1 MVKFFR
7 YLFVGAPALL
17 LVACEETDFSFLK
30 APVPLSTSTAS
41 ADVAADD
48 VSAFLE
54 LGELIQNSQIDV
66 DVDSGFKNA
75 MLQAVDQDP
84 AVLAAKNEVL
94 ASKAK
99 LRVTET
105 GGDTQIN
112 ATILGGIEDITDET
126 MGIAA
131 ILTANRM
138 LYDGGMLDAKVD
150 ADTFYSTATGHAY
163 LATRDKSALE
173 LATLWIELERYKAL
187 SELIS
192 SRLAVLD
199 PLLVQ
204 LEKVTTAG
212 LGDVSQVA
220 AAQRVVSAIL
230 VAEADVSGRY
240 QKARIAFSNGFGTLP
255 STAKYNASWASAAVP
270 TAPMKELVESS
281 PGLVAKYWAYRAAE
295 AYVVSVGAQDNFT
308 IGFKVR
314 LQRPFGGSEAN
325 ADESVGFAL
334 TKDLYKED
342 QLEAQVNRAEASARA
357 AAAQVAEVYQD
368 NQGVILAAREMIKTM
383 DKAIELA
390 RRNAVSSRE
399 EIDYLRKQLII
410 GGSTLETVLSAEA
423 RLYDAESKE
432 ISLIAERRQAEMAIL
447 ATSGYLTKALSSN

>member
-1 MVKFFR
+1 MIRFFR
-7 YLFVGAPALL
+7 YFFVGAPALL
-17 LVACEETDFSFLK
+17 LVACEEIDFSFLK
-30 APVPLSTSTAS
+30 APVPLSISTAG
-41 ADVAADD
+41 ADGTADE

-54 LGELIQNSQIDV
+54 LGELIQNSRIDV
-66 DVDSGFKNA
+66 DVDLGFKNA
-75 MLQAVDQDP
+75 MLQALDQDP

-99 LRVTET
+99 LRVTEA

-112 ATILGGIEDITDET
+112 ATVLGGVEDITDET

-150 ADTFYSTATGHAY
+150 ADTFYSTAQEQFY
-163 LATRDKSALE
+163 LVTRDKSALE
-173 LATLWIELERYKAL
+173 LATLWIELERYKDL
-187 SELIS
+187 SELIG

-212 LGDVSQVA
+212 IGDVSQVA

-240 QKARIAFSNGFGTLP
+240 QKARIEFSNGFGSLP
-255 STAKYNASWASAAVP
+255 SKAKYNASWASAAVP
-270 TAPMKELVESS
+270 IAPTKELVENS
-281 PGLVAKYWAYRAAE
+281 PGLLAKYWAYRAAE
-295 AYVVSVGAQDNFT
+295 AYVVSVEAQDNFT
-308 IGFKVR
+308 IGFKVK

-334 TKDLYKED
+334 SKDLYRGD
-342 QLEAQVNRAEASARA
+342 QLEAQVDRAESSAHA

-368 NQGVILAAREMIKTM
+368 NRGVISAAREMIKSL
-383 DKAIELA
+383 DKAIKLA
-390 RRNAVSSRE
+390 RSNAVSSRE

-432 ISLIAERRQAEMAIL
+432 ISLIAERRKAEIAIL
-447 ATSGYLTKALSSN
+447 ATSGHLTKALSSD

>member
-17 LVACEETDFSFLK
+17 LVACEETDFSFLT
-30 APVPLSTSTAS
+30 APGSSSISTAS
-41 ADVAADD
+41 ADGSADEKG
-48 VSAFLE
+48 AFLE
-54 LGELIQNSQIDV
+54 LGELIQNLRIDV

-75 MLQAVDQDP
+75 MLQALDQDP

-105 GGDTQIN
+105 GRDTQIN

-150 ADTFYSTATGHAY
+150 ADTFYSTSKEQFY
-163 LATRDKSALE
+163 LVTRDKSAFE
-173 LATLWIELERYKAL
+173 LATLWIELERCKDL
-187 SELIS
+187 MELIS

-204 LEKVTTAG
+204 LEKVIKAG
-212 LGDVSQVA
+212 VGDVSQVA
-220 AAQRVVSAIL
+220 SAQRVVSAIL
-230 VAEADVSGRY
+230 VAEADVSRQY
-240 QKARIAFSNGFGTLP
+240 QKARIAFANGFGTLP

-270 TAPMKELVESS
+270 TAPTKELVENS
-281 PGLVAKYWAYRAAE
+281 PGLLAKYWAYRAAE
-295 AYVVSVGAQDNFT
+295 ANVVSVEAQDNFNL
-308 IGFKVR
+308 GFKVR

-325 ADESVGFAL
+325 ADESVGLAL
-334 TKDLYKED
+334 TKDLYRGD
-342 QLEAQVNRAEASARA
+342 QLKAQVNRAEASAHA

-368 NQGVILAAREMIKTM
+368 NQGVILAAREMIKSM
-383 DKAIELA
+383 DKSIKLA
-390 RRNAVSSRE
+390 RSNAVSSRE

-410 GGSTLETVLSAEA
+410 GGSTLESVLSAEA

-432 ISLIAERRQAEMAIL
+432 ISLIAERRKAEMAIL
-447 ATSGYLTKALSSN
+447 ATSGHLTKVLSSN

>member
-7 YLFVGAPALL
+7 YLFIGAPALF

-30 APVPLSTSTAS
+30 ATVPPPISTAIGVGT
-41 ADVAADD
+41 ADEMRA
-48 VSAFLE
+48 SLE
-54 LGELIQNSQIDV
+54 LGELLQNSRIDV

-75 MLQAVDQDP
+75 MLQALDQDP
-84 AVLAAKNEVL
+84 AALAAKNKVSV
-94 ASKAK
+94 SKAK

-112 ATILGGIEDITDET
+112 ATVLGGVEDITDET
-126 MGIAA
+126 TGIAA

-150 ADTFYSTATGHAY
+150 ADSFSSTAMEQIY
-163 LATRDKSALE
+163 LVTRDKSALE
-173 LATLWIELERYKAL
+173 LATLWIELERYKDL
-187 SELIS
+187 TDLIS

-212 LGDVSQVA
+212 VGDVSQVA

-240 QKARIAFSNGFGTLP
+240 QRARIAFANGFGSLP

-270 TAPMKELVESS
+270 TAPTKELVENS
-281 PGLVAKYWAYRAAE
+281 PGLLAKYWAYRAAE
-295 AYVVSVGAQDNFT
+295 AYVVSVEAQDNFI

-334 TKDLYKED
+334 TKDFYRGD
-342 QLEAQVNRAEASARA
+342 QLKAQVDRAEASAHA

-368 NQGVILAAREMIKTM
+368 NQGVILAAREMIKSM

-390 RRNAVSSRE
+390 RSNALSSLE

-423 RLYDAESKE
+423 RLYDAQSKE
-432 ISLIAERRQAEMAIL
+432 ISLIAERRKAEIAIL
-447 ATSGYLTKALSSN
+447 ATSGHLTKALSSN